1 MRHLPKSVAP
11 QMTLQEL
18 GLAITTEVGCSPLL
32 GQHVA
37 RTLLDEFNSMLAAG
51 YRLSVPQLCRPTRP
65 GHTTWRIDIA
75 NPNLGFAGALL
86 FNVQTIH

>member
-1 MRHLPKSVAP
+1 MRHSPKTVAP

-18 GLAITTEVGCSPLL
+18 GLAVASKAGCSPLL

-51 YRLSVPQLCRPTRP
+51 YQLSVPQLCRQTRP

-75 NPNLGFAGALL
+75 NPRDGFAGALI
-86 FNVQTIH
+86 FCIPTIH

>member
-1 MRHLPKSVAP
+1 
-11 QMTLQEL
+11 MTLQEL
-18 GLAITTEVGCSPLL
+18 GLAITSKVGCSPLL

-51 YRLSVPQLCRPTRP
+51 YQLSVPQLCRPTRP

-75 NPNLGFAGALL
+75 NPRDGFAGALIFCIL
-86 FNVQTIH
+86 TID

>member
-1 MRHLPKSVAP
+1 MRHLPKSVPP

-18 GLAITTEVGCSPLL
+18 GIAITSKVGCSPLL

-37 RTLLDEFNSMLAAG
+37 RTLLDEFNSTLAAG
-51 YRLSVPQLCRPTRP
+51 YQLSIPQIYRPAQP
-65 GHTTWRIDIA
+65 GYTTWRIEIT

-86 FNVQTIH
+86 FTVQTIH

>member
-18 GLAITTEVGCSPLL
+18 GLAVTSKAGCSPLL
-32 GQHVA
+32 GQDVA

-51 YRLSVPQLCRPTRP
+51 YQLSTPQLCRPTRP
-65 GHTTWRIDIA
+65 SHTTWRIDVA
-75 NPNLGFAGALL
+75 SPRDGFAGALI
-86 FNVQTIH
+86 FCIPTIH

>member
-18 GLAITTEVGCSPLL
+18 GLAVTSKAGCSPLL
-32 GQHVA
+32 GQNVA

-51 YRLSVPQLCRPTRP
+51 YKLSAPQLCRPTRP
-65 GHTTWRIDIA
+65 GHTTWRIDIT
-75 NPNLGFAGALL
+75 NSRHGFSGALL
-86 FNVQTIH
+86 FTIPTIH

>member
-18 GLAITTEVGCSPLL
+18 GLAVTSKAGCSPLL
-32 GQHVA
+32 GQDVA

-51 YRLSVPQLCRPTRP
+51 YQLSAPQLCRSTRP
-65 GHTTWRIDIA
+65 GHTTWRIDVA
-75 NPNLGFAGALL
+75 NPRDGFAGALI
-86 FNVQTIH
+86 FCIPTIH

>member
-1 MRHLPKSVAP
+1 MRHLPKTVAP

-18 GLAITTEVGCSPLL
+18 GLALTSKAGCSPLL

-51 YRLSVPQLCRPTRP
+51 YQLSVPQLCRQTRP

-75 NPNLGFAGALL
+75 NAVLGFAGALL
-86 FNVQTIH
+86 FTVPTIH